1 MGSPLNHQRTCRD
14 ALPSPCFWVVWPGPE
29 IWFLWLLLLGIP
41 PKRAVVLVQEFL
53 PQLVVA
59 NLLLCGL
66 SPFLQE
72 SWEGCVHPVGCTV
85 CQRILCS
92 WERSWGL
99 CCPHGLATP

>member
-1 MGSPLNHQRTCRD
+1 MGSPLNHQSTCRD
-14 ALPSPCFWVVWPGPE
+14 ALPSPCLWAVWPGPE
-29 IWFLWLLLLGIP
+29 IWFLWLLLSGFP
-41 PKRAVVLVQEFL
+41 PKRAMVLEQDFL

-72 SWEGCVHPVGCTV
+72 SLRTV
-85 CQRILCS
+85 SILWAAAMCQTNLCS
-92 WERSWGL
+92 WERSWGP